1 MRRPANL
8 CRPASAAQTSSG
20 PIGLSWS
27 VVKLQVGMV
36 LTACLVASGC
46 FGDPPPDPDVAPI
59 EVVAG
64 SKQRADAPCLSNRD
78 EVGAGTHELVA
89 ITEAG
94 PVTVRIRDSAGAV
107 VVELEATE
115 RPAASEVTLGT
126 GTHTIEC
133 MFKDGST
140 ASVLMRVVP
149 PS

>member
-1 MRRPANL
+1 MAKLRV
-8 CRPASAAQTSSG
+8 G
-20 PIGLSWS
+20 
-27 VVKLQVGMV
+27 VVLNAWLVV
-36 LTACLVASGC
+36 LGC

-78 EVGAGTHELVA
+78 EVGAGTHELVV

-94 PVTVRIRDSAGAV
+94 PVTVQIRDSTGAV
-107 VVELEATE
+107 VVELDAVE

-149 PS
+149 RS